1 MNNYPAML
9 KWISQVGATIG
20 EGKVKRTKIVLF
32 YLVLISVSSFLI
44 ACNRVRNSSS
54 GDTVANTGNN
64 TATTPST
71 RITPNTETTP
81 SKFGAIPDTV
91 NIPSG
96 YPIEPPVDL
105 DFPDMPAIAPGS
117 QNIPGISPNTTGRAI
132 APGGAVP
139 NQTSILP
146 RMPTTP
152 NSQINQRIP
161 SSTIGRATVP
171 NRTVIPNQPSTPA
184 GVPSTPSQ
192 DFSTVAR
199 TPVSSGVTVPNQ
211 PSAPAGVPSTP
222 SQDFSTVARTP
233 VSSATTV
240 PQKTSLPPVIPT
252 TRSSTIPPRQ
262 AYTTPRIPTARVQP
276 KRTSTTAKS
285 SQNREMNYSQQSI
298 SDANAVVRGLVVA
311 RREGQIKPYT
321 RTWRKTQDAIAL
333 LRRGKT
339 RQEAA
344 TRAKVPMPLLTQL
357 IEWGDN
363 QPTITPSLLAS
374 RVKPSEDTSVATKS
388 SPIQEVTYSQQSISD
403 ANAVVRGLVVARREG
418 KIKPYTRTW
427 RKTQDAIILLRRGKT
442 RQEAATRAKVPMP
455 LLTQLIEWGQNQPNI
470 GSVMNIQNSQ
480 SSSEQVR

>member
-199 TPVSSGVTVPNQ
+199 TPVSS
-211 PSAPAGVPSTP
+211 
-222 SQDFSTVARTP
+222 
-233 VSSATTV
+233 ATTV

-285 SQNREMNYSQQSI
+285 SPNREINYSQQSI